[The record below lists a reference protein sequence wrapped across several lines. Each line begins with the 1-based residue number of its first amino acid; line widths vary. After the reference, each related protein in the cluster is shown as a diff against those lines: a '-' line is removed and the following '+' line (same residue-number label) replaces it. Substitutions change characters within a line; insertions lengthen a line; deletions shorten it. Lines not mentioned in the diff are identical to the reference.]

1 MEQIDTHISDQGGTL
16 QELCQNIYHRAET
29 VYLKLT
35 KNEKTLLIIT
45 VVFSIAM
52 LVLGWCY
59 KRFDG
64 FWHRSLILLGTLV
77 VYVFV
82 VYSVNKFLINA
93 MKRAAN
99 PKQLL
104 RMAKCLK
111 WWGKLYKAIGALII
125 FFAAVFVNGI
135 EDETAL
141 LIVGSLLLLFGFLVA
156 PVDSK
161 YNDGLTE
168 LEHRLEE

>member
-1 MEQIDTHISDQGGTL
+1 MEQIDTHISDQAGILKG
-16 QELCQNIYHRAET
+16 LCENINHRAET

-52 LVLGWCY
+52 LALGWCY

-64 FWHRSLILLGTLV
+64 FWHRCLILLGVLV
-77 VYVFV
+77 VFVFV

-99 PKQLL
+99 PKQHL

-111 WWGKLYKAIGALII
+111 WWGKLYKSIGSLIV

-135 EDETAL
+135 EYETAL
-141 LIVGSLLLLFGFLVA
+141 LIVGSLLLFFGFLGA
-156 PVDSK
+156 PVDSDF
-161 YNDGLTE
+161 NDSLTE
-168 LEHRLEE
+168 LEYRLEE

>member
-1 MEQIDTHISDQGGTL
+1 MEQIDTHISDQAGTL
-16 QELCQNIYHRAET
+16 EELCQNINHRAET

-35 KNEKTLLIIT
+35 KYEKTLLIIT

-52 LVLGWCY
+52 LALGLCY
-59 KRFDG
+59 QRFDIH
-64 FWHRSLILLGTLV
+64 WHRSLMLIGVLV
-77 VYVFV
+77 VYAFV

-99 PKQLL
+99 PKQHL

-111 WWGKLYKAIGALII
+111 WWGKLYKSIGALII
-125 FFAAVFVNGI
+125 FFAPAFVNGMKY
-135 EDETAL
+135 DTVL
-141 LIVGSLLLLFGFLVA
+141 LIAGLVLLFGILVT
-156 PVDSK
+156 PVDSE
-161 YNDGLTE
+161 YNDSLTE

>member
-99 PKQLL
+99 PPYGQMPK
-104 RMAKCLK
+104 M
-111 WWGKLYKAIGALII
+111 
-125 FFAAVFVNGI
+125 
-135 EDETAL
+135 
-141 LIVGSLLLLFGFLVA
+141 VGQV
-156 PVDSK
+156 V
-161 YNDGLTE
+161 
-168 LEHRLEE
+168 